1 LETARCGDCAELRD
15 CKETRQQGVYE
26 FFEHTADL
34 GLRIRADEPEAIFTD
49 AARALTNAIVE
60 NPESIQ
66 SLERTELTIVGEEL
80 ALVLFDWLNEL
91 LYRFEVDHRVYG
103 KFAVRLHAEGLEASV
118 WGEPLDR
125 DRHSLAHEVKAI
137 TYHELKFVREHKGWL
152 AEVIV
157 DI

>member
-1 LETARCGDCAELRD
+1 M
-15 CKETRQQGVYE
+15 YE

-34 GLRIRADEPEAIFTD
+34 GLRIRAATQEDIFVD
-49 AARALTNAIVE
+49 AARALTHAIVE

-66 SLERTELTIVGEEL
+66 PLEPAELSIAGDDR

-103 KFAVRLHAEGLEASV
+103 KFEVEINPGGLKASI
-118 WGEPLDR
+118 WGEPVDR
-125 DRHSLAHEVKAI
+125 ERHRLAHEVKAI
-137 TYHELKFVREHKGWL
+137 TYHGLKFVRENDGWM